1 MALAK
6 EGALLVLAARTKSQ
20 LDQVADRVAG
30 TSRKPLVV
38 PTDVADPASIKT
50 LFQKAISEFGTVDIL
65 VNAAGVYGPIGPSWE
80 VGPEEWFQAI
90 RVNLYGTFLCC
101 QEAIPHMIQRRK
113 GKIVNF
119 SGGGATAPL
128 PRFSAYA
135 VSKSAVV
142 RLTET
147 LAEEL
152 KAFNVQVNAV
162 APGAV
167 DTKLQD
173 EVMAAGERAGDL
185 YARIQIMRE
194 SGEGGVP
201 PDLAASLVTF
211 LASDAADGL
220 TGRLI
225 AAPYDGWQRWDRERI
240 EKIMAKPWFTLRRID
255 EHTIR
260 PFVQDITG
268 S

>member
-1 MALAK
+1 
-6 EGALLVLAARTKSQ
+6 
-20 LDQVADRVAG
+20 
-30 TSRKPLVV
+30 
-38 PTDVADPASIKT
+38 
-50 LFQKAISEFGTVDIL
+50 
-65 VNAAGVYGPIGPSWE
+65 
-80 VGPEEWFQAI
+80 
-90 RVNLYGTFLCC
+90 
-101 QEAIPHMIQRRK
+101 MIQRRK

-152 KAFNVQVNAV
+152 KAFNIQVNAV

-173 EVMAAGERAGDL
+173 EVIAAGERAGDL
-185 YARIQIMRE
+185 YARIQKMRE

-201 PDLAASLVTF
+201 PDLAASLVSF

-225 AAPYDGWQRWDRERI
+225 AAPHDGWQAWDCERI
-240 EKIMAKPWFTLRRID
+240 QQIMAKPWFTLRRMD

-260 PFVQDITG
+260 VFIQDITRP
-268 S
+268 